1 MIYNTTNKDSPS
13 AKYKYLLVQIHYWFP
28 IRQVLITKK
37 KTFLYRKIL
46 KNKMSIMS
54 VIKHSWLKMMR
65 NNEKQRMKSFLNEAK
80 GKKNY

>member
-1 MIYNTTNKDSPS
+1 
-13 AKYKYLLVQIHYWFP
+13 
-28 IRQVLITKK
+28 
-37 KTFLYRKIL
+37 
-46 KNKMSIMS
+46 MSIMS